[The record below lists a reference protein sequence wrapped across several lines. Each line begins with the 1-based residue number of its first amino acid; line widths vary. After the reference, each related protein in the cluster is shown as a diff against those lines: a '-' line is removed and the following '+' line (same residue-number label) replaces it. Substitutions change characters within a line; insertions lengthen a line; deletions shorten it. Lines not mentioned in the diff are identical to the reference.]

1 MHAYLWPVFMVMAA
15 IVIMQLSSILR
26 SLRSTEA
33 MVQRLLKQNEIQWQA
48 AAEPSA
54 AVKEL
59 AEDPNEEIAAIKAY
73 REQTGLGLK
82 EAKLVIEK
90 LRSK

>member
-1 MHAYLWPVFMVMAA
+1 MQAYLWPVLMVIAA
-15 IVIMQLSSILR
+15 IVIIQLSNILR

-33 MVQRLLKQNEIQWQA
+33 MVERLLKKNEIQWRA

-59 AEDPNEEIAAIKAY
+59 AEDPNEAIAAIKAY

-82 EAKLVIEK
+82 GAKLVIDK